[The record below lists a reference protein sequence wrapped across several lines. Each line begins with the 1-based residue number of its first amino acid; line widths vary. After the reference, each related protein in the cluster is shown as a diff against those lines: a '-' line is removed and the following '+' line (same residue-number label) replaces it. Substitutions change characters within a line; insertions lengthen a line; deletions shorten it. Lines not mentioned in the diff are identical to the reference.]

1 LKAWASRAPRNARGA
16 TGGRPGTVTNAEYEA
31 IKKAWAD

>member
-1 LKAWASRAPRNARGA
+1 MGWASRAPRSESEA
-16 TGGRPGTVTNAEYEA
+16 TGGRPGTVTDAEYEA